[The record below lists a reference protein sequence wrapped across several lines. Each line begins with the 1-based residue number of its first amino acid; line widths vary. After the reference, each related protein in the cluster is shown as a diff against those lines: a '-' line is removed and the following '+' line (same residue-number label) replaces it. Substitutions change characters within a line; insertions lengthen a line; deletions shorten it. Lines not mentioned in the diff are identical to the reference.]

1 VATELAD
8 QVERDGFDVGVLD
21 KVETAMKA
29 TWDSTFPGTDMIEE
43 GHNRYVRWKTL
54 QGPPCPLRR
63 AHRHLPLSYT
73 PSAMPCPPSLPRV
86 FSTKSGNRFLRP
98 KMLRHNVRRIHAG
111 CIATISLPVPAR
123 PPVRARTARGGI

>member
-1 VATELAD
+1 VVTELAD
-8 QVERDGFDVGVLD
+8 QERDGFDMGVLD

-54 QGPPCPLRR
+54 QGPPGPLRR

-73 PSAMPCPPSLPRV
+73 PSVMPCPPVATQSIFNKKREPV
-86 FSTKSGNRFLRP
+86 FAPEN
-98 KMLRHNVRRIHAG
+98 A
-111 CIATISLPVPAR
+111 
-123 PPVRARTARGGI
+123 PP